1 MFMKENFKVA
11 AGILV
16 LSVAL
21 ALPVAAQTQG
31 QNGMSPTDAKILHDV
46 QAKIS
51 DHPSLK
57 NVKASVE
64 DRLVTL
70 TGSVDTFYDKL
81 RAGRILNDVNDQEQG
96 VRNLVEVA
104 GPNVPDDQ
112 LRNKLADRLRYDR
125 IDQGIMFNNF
135 ALQVHNGDVTIDGQ
149 ARTDSD
155 RDSALGIV
163 ETTKGVKNVVD
174 NIKVLPT
181 SNFDDD
187 LRVNIARAIYGNPAL
202 RKYANDPQAPIRIV
216 VDNGHVTLAGV
227 VDSQMDKQ
235 IAENQAKS
243 VSGVFSV
250 KDNLVVSNQSNMAGN
265 SAH

>member
-1 MFMKENFKVA
+1 MIRNFKLAAATVVA
-11 AGILV
+11 SFLT
-16 LSVAL
+16 
-21 ALPVAAQTQG
+21 ALPGVAQNQG
-31 QNGMSPTDAKILHDV
+31 PNGMSPTDAKIMHDV
-46 QAKIS
+46 QAKIA

-57 NVKASVE
+57 NVKASVD

-81 RAGRILNDVNDQEQG
+81 RAGRILGNVNDQEQG
-96 VRNLVEVA
+96 VRNLLEVA

-112 LRNKLADRLRYDR
+112 LRNKLADHLRYDR

-135 ALQVHNGDVTIDGQ
+135 TLQVNNGSVTLGGQ
-149 ARTDSD
+149 ARTNSD
-155 RDSALGIV
+155 RDSALAIV
-163 ETTKGVKNVVD
+163 ENTKGVKNVVD
-174 NIKVLPT
+174 NIQVLPT

-202 RKYANDPQAPIRIV
+202 QKYASDPQAPIRIV
-216 VDNGHVTLAGV
+216 VNNGHVTLAGV

-235 IAENQAKS
+235 IAGSQAKS
-243 VSGVFSV
+243 VPNVFSV
-250 KDNLVVSNQSNMAGN
+250 ANNLVVANQSNVASN

>member
-1 MFMKENFKVA
+1 MSMNFKLAPAV
-11 AGILV
+11 LV
-16 LSVAL
+16 LSFGVAL
-21 ALPVAAQTQG
+21 SASSQTQG
-31 QNGMSPTDAKILHDV
+31 PNGMSPTDAKIQHDV
-46 QAKIS
+46 QTKIS

-81 RAGRILNDVNDQEQG
+81 RAGHILGNVNDQEQG
-96 VRNLVEVA
+96 VRNLLQVA

-112 LRNKLADRLRYDR
+112 LREKLADRLRYDR
-125 IDQGIMFNNF
+125 IDQGITFNNF
-135 ALQVHNGDVTIDGQ
+135 TLDVRNGNVIIGGQ
-149 ARTDSD
+149 ARTPTDH
-155 RDSALGIV
+155 DSALAIV
-163 ETTKGVKNVVD
+163 ENTKGVKDVVD
-174 NIKVLPT
+174 NVEVLPT
-181 SNFDDD
+181 SIFDDD

-202 RKYANDPQAPIRIV
+202 QKYANDPQSPIRIV

-243 VSGVFSV
+243 VPNVFSV
-250 KDNLVVSNQSNMAGN
+250 KNNLVVANQSNEAKN